1 MTLVDRSNVTIIY
14 ATNLFKNFDKAF
26 FRRILYHIKYPLPT
40 NKELVELWKFHLG
53 NPNIL
58 ERMKLASTKEIPK
71 DIHNFS
77 YAEIAEYSAG
87 LTGGDIKNITLKLC
101 IKICAGRIT
110 ALDTVDVKNEIDTY
124 NEKNGKGSV
133 SLKKLDTGEKKA
145 TLTIAY
151 RTAEDYQKFN
161 DMELYT
167 GSVAEALAAGYS
179 FDGSFASV
187 KNGKIKACESS
198 AFLDDSSYK
207 VVVIRGNTN
216 VKVKGTIC
224 YVSTTNT
231 SYVDAQTIAIKEGTS
246 LLAAEKTTEG
256 TESATE
262 AAGTQIEETTGAVSD
277 DDLIDVT
284 EQESE
289 VKFQFDEEDTST
301 DDATGEFSQVYTY
314 IIYK

>member
-1 MTLVDRSNVTIIY
+1 MKKFGQIVLVFLLSVGMFTGCGTSYKADESTVFVLKDGKIVSTDVE
-14 ATNLFKNFDKAF
+14 NFDEKTYDKDG
-26 FRRILYHIKYPLPT
+26 L
-40 NKELVELWKFHLG
+40 KE
-53 NPNIL
+53 
-58 ERMKLASTKEIPK
+58 
-71 DIHNFS
+71 
-77 YAEIAEYSAG
+77 Y
-87 LTGGDIKNITLKLC
+87 
-101 IKICAGRIT
+101 
-110 ALDTVDVKNEIDTY
+110 VKNEIDTY

-198 AFLDDSSYK
+198 AFLDDSSCK

-246 LLAAEKTTEG
+246 LLAAEKTAY
-256 TESATE
+256 ATGIAHRRE
-262 AAGTQIEETTGAVSD
+262 HPDPTGQLPCNGYEPGAVGGRR
-277 DDLIDVT
+277 LWFPPPIR
-284 EQESE
+284 
-289 VKFQFDEEDTST
+289 
-301 DDATGEFSQVYTY
+301 GRQVSYHGQRY
-314 IIYK
+314 RRLCHPRPAGKPHQGR

>member
-1 MTLVDRSNVTIIY
+1 MKKFGQIVLVFLLSVGMFTGCGTSYKADESTVFVLKDGKIVSTDVE
-14 ATNLFKNFDKAF
+14 NFDEKTYDKDG
-26 FRRILYHIKYPLPT
+26 L
-40 NKELVELWKFHLG
+40 KE
-53 NPNIL
+53 
-58 ERMKLASTKEIPK
+58 
-71 DIHNFS
+71 
-77 YAEIAEYSAG
+77 Y
-87 LTGGDIKNITLKLC
+87 
-101 IKICAGRIT
+101 
-110 ALDTVDVKNEIDTY
+110 VKNEIDTY

-198 AFLDDSSYK
+198 AFLDDSSCK

-224 YVSTTNT
+224 YVSTTIPVMWMHRPLR
-231 SYVDAQTIAIKEGTS
+231 SKKERPFLQRKKQQRERKVPQRQQAHRLRKRQERYPMTI
-246 LLAAEKTTEG
+246 
-256 TESATE
+256 
-262 AAGTQIEETTGAVSD
+262 
-277 DDLIDVT
+277 
-284 EQESE
+284 
-289 VKFQFDEEDTST
+289 
-301 DDATGEFSQVYTY
+301 
-314 IIYK
+314 

>member
-1 MTLVDRSNVTIIY
+1 MKKFGQIVLVFLLSVGMFTGCGTSYKADESTVFVLKDGKIVSTDVE
-14 ATNLFKNFDKAF
+14 NFDEKTYDKDG
-26 FRRILYHIKYPLPT
+26 L
-40 NKELVELWKFHLG
+40 KE
-53 NPNIL
+53 
-58 ERMKLASTKEIPK
+58 
-71 DIHNFS
+71 
-77 YAEIAEYSAG
+77 Y
-87 LTGGDIKNITLKLC
+87 
-101 IKICAGRIT
+101 
-110 ALDTVDVKNEIDTY
+110 VKNEIDTY

-231 SYVDAQTIAIKEGTS
+231 SYVDAQTIAIKKERPF
-246 LLAAEKTTEG
+246 LQRKNNRG

>member
-1 MTLVDRSNVTIIY
+1 MKKFGQIVLVFLLSVGMFTGCGTSYKADESTVFVLKDGKIVSTDVE
-14 ATNLFKNFDKAF
+14 NFDEKTYDKDG
-26 FRRILYHIKYPLPT
+26 L
-40 NKELVELWKFHLG
+40 KE
-53 NPNIL
+53 
-58 ERMKLASTKEIPK
+58 
-71 DIHNFS
+71 
-77 YAEIAEYSAG
+77 Y
-87 LTGGDIKNITLKLC
+87 
-101 IKICAGRIT
+101 
-110 ALDTVDVKNEIDTY
+110 VKNEIDTY

-224 YVSTTNT
+224 YV
-231 SYVDAQTIAIKEGTS
+231 
-246 LLAAEKTTEG
+246 
-256 TESATE
+256 
-262 AAGTQIEETTGAVSD
+262 AGTQIEETTGVVSD

>member
-1 MTLVDRSNVTIIY
+1 MKKFGQIVLVLLLSVGMFTGCGTSYKADESTVFVLKDGKIVSTDVE
-14 ATNLFKNFDKAF
+14 NFDEKTYDKDG
-26 FRRILYHIKYPLPT
+26 L
-40 NKELVELWKFHLG
+40 KE
-53 NPNIL
+53 
-58 ERMKLASTKEIPK
+58 
-71 DIHNFS
+71 
-77 YAEIAEYSAG
+77 Y
-87 LTGGDIKNITLKLC
+87 
-101 IKICAGRIT
+101 
-110 ALDTVDVKNEIDTY
+110 VKNEIDTY
-124 NEKNGKGSV
+124 NE
-133 SLKKLDTGEKKA
+133 
-145 TLTIAY
+145 
-151 RTAEDYQKFN
+151 
-161 DMELYT
+161 
-167 GSVAEALAAGYS
+167 
-179 FDGSFASV
+179 

-289 VKFQFDEEDTST
+289 VKFQFEEEDTST

>member
-1 MTLVDRSNVTIIY
+1 MKKFGQIVLVFLLSVGMFTGCGTSYKADESTGFVLKDGKIVSTDVE
-14 ATNLFKNFDKAF
+14 NFDEKTYDKDG
-26 FRRILYHIKYPLPT
+26 L
-40 NKELVELWKFHLG
+40 KE
-53 NPNIL
+53 
-58 ERMKLASTKEIPK
+58 
-71 DIHNFS
+71 
-77 YAEIAEYSAG
+77 Y
-87 LTGGDIKNITLKLC
+87 
-101 IKICAGRIT
+101 
-110 ALDTVDVKNEIDTY
+110 VKNEIDTY

-198 AFLDDSSYK
+198 AFLDDSSCK

-289 VKFQFDEEDTST
+289 VKFQFEEEDTST

>member
-1 MTLVDRSNVTIIY
+1 MKKFGQIVLVFLLSVGMFTGCGTSYKADESTVFVLKDGKIVSTDVE
-14 ATNLFKNFDKAF
+14 NFDEKTYDKDG
-26 FRRILYHIKYPLPT
+26 L
-40 NKELVELWKFHLG
+40 KE
-53 NPNIL
+53 
-58 ERMKLASTKEIPK
+58 
-71 DIHNFS
+71 
-77 YAEIAEYSAG
+77 Y
-87 LTGGDIKNITLKLC
+87 
-101 IKICAGRIT
+101 
-110 ALDTVDVKNEIDTY
+110 VKNEIDTY

-216 VKVKGTIC
+216 VKSKRNHLLCIHDKYQLCGCTDHCNQRRNVPSCRGKKQQRERKVPQRQQAHRLRKRQERYPMTI
-224 YVSTTNT
+224 
-231 SYVDAQTIAIKEGTS
+231 
-246 LLAAEKTTEG
+246 
-256 TESATE
+256 
-262 AAGTQIEETTGAVSD
+262 
-277 DDLIDVT
+277 
-284 EQESE
+284 
-289 VKFQFDEEDTST
+289 
-301 DDATGEFSQVYTY
+301 
-314 IIYK
+314 

>member
-1 MTLVDRSNVTIIY
+1 MKKFGQIVLVFLLSVGMFTGCGTSYKADESTVFVLKDGKIVSTDVE
-14 ATNLFKNFDKAF
+14 NFDEKTYDKDG
-26 FRRILYHIKYPLPT
+26 L
-40 NKELVELWKFHLG
+40 KE
-53 NPNIL
+53 
-58 ERMKLASTKEIPK
+58 
-71 DIHNFS
+71 
-77 YAEIAEYSAG
+77 Y
-87 LTGGDIKNITLKLC
+87 
-101 IKICAGRIT
+101 
-110 ALDTVDVKNEIDTY
+110 VKNEIDTY
-124 NEKNGKGSV
+124 NE
-133 SLKKLDTGEKKA
+133 
-145 TLTIAY
+145 
-151 RTAEDYQKFN
+151 
-161 DMELYT
+161 
-167 GSVAEALAAGYS
+167 
-179 FDGSFASV
+179 

>member
-1 MTLVDRSNVTIIY
+1 MKAQFFVLKDGKIVSTDVE
-14 ATNLFKNFDKAF
+14 NFDEKTYDKDG
-26 FRRILYHIKYPLPT
+26 L
-40 NKELVELWKFHLG
+40 KE
-53 NPNIL
+53 
-58 ERMKLASTKEIPK
+58 
-71 DIHNFS
+71 
-77 YAEIAEYSAG
+77 Y
-87 LTGGDIKNITLKLC
+87 
-101 IKICAGRIT
+101 
-110 ALDTVDVKNEIDTY
+110 VKNEIDTY

-207 VVVIRGNTN
+207 VVVIRWKYKCKSKRNHLLMYPRQ
-216 VKVKGTIC
+216 I
-224 YVSTTNT
+224 T

>member
-1 MTLVDRSNVTIIY
+1 MKKFGQIVLVFLLSVGMFTGCGTSYKADESTVFVLKDGKIVSTDVE
-14 ATNLFKNFDKAF
+14 NFDEKTYDKDG
-26 FRRILYHIKYPLPT
+26 L
-40 NKELVELWKFHLG
+40 KE
-53 NPNIL
+53 
-58 ERMKLASTKEIPK
+58 
-71 DIHNFS
+71 
-77 YAEIAEYSAG
+77 Y
-87 LTGGDIKNITLKLC
+87 
-101 IKICAGRIT
+101 
-110 ALDTVDVKNEIDTY
+110 VKNEIDTY
-124 NEKNGKGSV
+124 N
-133 SLKKLDTGEKKA
+133 DTGEKKA

-262 AAGTQIEETTGAVSD
+262 AAGTQIEETTGVVSD

>member
-1 MTLVDRSNVTIIY
+1 MKKLGQIVLVFLLSVGMFTGCGTSYKADESTVFVLKDGKIVSTDVE
-14 ATNLFKNFDKAF
+14 NFDEKTYDKDG
-26 FRRILYHIKYPLPT
+26 L
-40 NKELVELWKFHLG
+40 KE
-53 NPNIL
+53 
-58 ERMKLASTKEIPK
+58 
-71 DIHNFS
+71 
-77 YAEIAEYSAG
+77 Y
-87 LTGGDIKNITLKLC
+87 
-101 IKICAGRIT
+101 
-110 ALDTVDVKNEIDTY
+110 VKNEIDTY

-167 GSVAEALAAGYS
+167 GSVAEALATGYS

-231 SYVDAQTIAIKEGTS
+231 SYVDAQTIAIK
-246 LLAAEKTTEG
+246 
-256 TESATE
+256 
-262 AAGTQIEETTGAVSD
+262 
-277 DDLIDVT
+277 
-284 EQESE
+284 
-289 VKFQFDEEDTST
+289 
-301 DDATGEFSQVYTY
+301 
-314 IIYK
+314 